1 MQKTSNKYRYL
12 LYAEL
17 AFSFTALPAFIS
29 VYKFR
34 GLIYLTITVLSIVCF
49 LIIRRYYNYSFVK
62 DFNIRAINGKFIREI
77 FPRVVLVYLALFLF
91 SYFVIPDRLFSLP
104 AEKPLLWMIILV
116 WYPVFSVLPQEFL
129 YRSYFYHRFHTLF
142 SKNSL
147 WLISGILFGWAHIIL
162 QNWVAVSFTV
172 IGGFLFARTYERTE
186 SLATA
191 IFEHA
196 LYGYWIFTLGLGV
209 YFYHGLAVK

>member
-12 LYAEL
+12 LYTEL
-17 AFSFTALPAFIS
+17 AFSFAALPALIS

-49 LIIRRYYNYSFVK
+49 LIIRRYYNYNFVK

-172 IGGFLFARTYERTE
+172 IGGFLFARTYERTK